1 MPTQFL
7 LNIFIAVLWMLL
19 KDENEAHFTTFFT
32 GFLIGILILYLM
44 HRFFGM
50 QFYLK
55 RIFAVGKLVSIFVW
69 ELILSSLLV
78 LRQICSPKLN
88 IAPGIFTY
96 KTALQGEGEITTL
109 ALLLTLT
116 PGSVVME
123 VSPNG
128 RKFYIHAMDIE
139 KSKGSVLRS
148 IENFEKVIMEVT
160 RK

>member
-7 LNIFIAVLWMLL
+7 LNIFIAVIWMLL

-88 IAPGIFTY
+88 ITPGIFTY

>member
-88 IAPGIFTY
+88 ITPGIFTY

-123 VSPNG
+123 VSPNE

>member
-7 LNIFIAVLWMLL
+7 LNLFIAVLWMLL

-55 RIFAVGKLVSIFVW
+55 RIFAVGKLISIFVW

-88 IAPGIFTY
+88 ITPGIFTY
-96 KTALQGEGEITTL
+96 KTALLGEGEITTL

>member
-88 IAPGIFTY
+88 ITPGIFTY

>member
-88 IAPGIFTY
+88 ITPGIFTY

-148 IENFEKVIMEVT
+148 IENFEKVIMEVI